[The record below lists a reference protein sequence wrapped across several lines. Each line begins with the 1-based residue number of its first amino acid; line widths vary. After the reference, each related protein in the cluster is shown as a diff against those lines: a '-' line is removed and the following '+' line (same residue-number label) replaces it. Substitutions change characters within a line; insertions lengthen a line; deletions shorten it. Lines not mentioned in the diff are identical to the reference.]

1 MGSNM
6 YDIIFA
12 LGDGGNAEGL
22 ATGWVSPQPSWSA
35 FRQASYGHGELTVVN
50 STHSL
55 WEWHQNKDLVPL
67 GIVKIQ

>member
-1 MGSNM
+1 M

-55 WEWHQNKDLVPL
+55 WEWHQNEDLVPL
-67 GIVKIQ
+67 GIVKLQ